1 MRIVIAGAG
10 EIGTHL
16 AKMLAYEDHKI
27 TILDSEKDVL
37 ESLEEST
44 DLLTYQA
51 SATSTKALKEIIWEK
66 KTDLFIAVTYSEDTN
81 ITSSMLAKRYGAKKT
96 IARIRN
102 LEFLEPSNIEFF
114 KSQGIDSLISPEL
127 IAAREVLSL
136 LHETGTTEY
145 MEFSGGK
152 LTMFVQKLDEKSSL
166 IDRTLE
172 EISLMNKM
180 ERYRVVAIKRKEETI
195 IPRGNEKLQNG
206 VMIFVIST
214 KEGVEEIMKASG
226 SESIEATNIM
236 ILGGSRI
243 GEHVAEHIQ
252 NSANVKLILSD
263 QDQIKQL
270 YDRLN
275 NTLVIE
281 GDGRDVDMLVR

>member
-1 MRIVIAGAG
+1 
-10 EIGTHL
+10 
-16 AKMLAYEDHKI
+16 
-27 TILDSEKDVL
+27 
-37 ESLEEST
+37 
-44 DLLTYQA
+44 
-51 SATSTKALKEIIWEK
+51 
-66 KTDLFIAVTYSEDTN
+66 
-81 ITSSMLAKRYGAKKT
+81 
-96 IARIRN
+96 
-102 LEFLEPSNIEFF
+102 
-114 KSQGIDSLISPEL
+114 
-127 IAAREVLSL
+127 
-136 LHETGTTEY
+136 
-145 MEFSGGK
+145 
-152 LTMFVQKLDEKSSL
+152 
-166 IDRTLE
+166 
-172 EISLMNKM
+172 M

-206 VMIFVIST
+206 DMIFVIST

-281 GDGRDVDMLVR
+281 GDGRDVDMLVREGISQMDAFVAVTNNSETNILSCLVAKKMGVKKTIAEVENMDYISLAENSGIDTIINKKIAAASRIFRYTTNLNITQVKYMTGTDAEILEFNVPSGAKITKGTLKSLNFPNGALVAGGTRDGVPFIASGDTIINANDKVVVFTLPVAYEKLKKFFS